1 MLGYY
6 VVIILVKPF
15 AYRDFVLLEV
25 DHNIEAK
32 FNFKYWRKNFSKKGA
47 TVKNQIALSG
57 EDTKDFIA
65 IIGNE
70 LAKEKKLIEYCK
82 QNIDQRIKIVI
93 KLPQF
98 GARTSKATLINLPQK
113 NNDGSEKV
121 DLTKGNT
128 KEDPIVLE

>member
-1 MLGYY
+1 MKNDKEMSEKMNEFLDKVDALCYEYGYEIY
-6 VVIILVKPF
+6 PTIHGWTGET
-15 AYRDFVLLEV
+15 DE
-25 DHNIEAK
+25 NG
-32 FNFKYWRKNFSKKGA
+32 KYK
-47 TVKNQIALSG
+47 T
-57 EDTKDFIA
+57 IA